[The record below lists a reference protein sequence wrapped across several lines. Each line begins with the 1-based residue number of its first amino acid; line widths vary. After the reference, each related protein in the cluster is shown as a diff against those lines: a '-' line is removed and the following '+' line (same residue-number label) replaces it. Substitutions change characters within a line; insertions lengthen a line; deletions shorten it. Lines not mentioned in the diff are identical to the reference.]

1 MRTKDKGQ
9 RIKDS
14 ISSTFS
20 PKGEL
25 DRAAIVGI
33 TGGIGSGKSY
43 VAAALQAE
51 GYPVYDCDNE
61 AKRLIQ
67 QAPHV
72 QQQIIA
78 LFGKEA
84 YITPEQSVATSPL
97 IYNRQYIASV
107 VFEHPHMLQQ
117 LNAIVHPA
125 VYRDIQAWHSRQ
137 TARYAFVESAILFES
152 GLEGLFD
159 TIICITAPLEQRIAR
174 AMGRNRSTREQV
186 EARIR
191 QQMSEK
197 ERMERS
203 QLVVINDGD
212 RPLEEIVNT
221 IITYL
226 NDYAGESSATRY

>member
-1 MRTKDKGQ
+1 MQNTKHIPHPAQ
-9 RIKDS
+9 H
-14 ISSTFS
+14 TT
-20 PKGEL
+20 L
-25 DRAAIVGI
+25 LVGL

-43 VAAALQAE
+43 VAAALQAD

-67 QAPHV
+67 QDSHV
-72 QQQIIA
+72 QQQIME

-84 YITPEQSVATSPL
+84 YITPEHAAATSPL

-125 VYRDIQAWHSRQ
+125 VYRDIQAWHRRQ

-152 GLEGLFD
+152 GLDGLFD
-159 TIICITAPLEQRIAR
+159 TIVCITAPLEQRIAR

-186 EARIR
+186 EARIH
-191 QQMSEK
+191 QQMSDE
-197 ERMERS
+197 ERTKRS
-203 QLVVINDGD
+203 QLVVINDGNTPLNEMVD
-212 RPLEEIVNT
+212 R

-226 NDYAGESSATRY
+226 NNYAGESSAIRY